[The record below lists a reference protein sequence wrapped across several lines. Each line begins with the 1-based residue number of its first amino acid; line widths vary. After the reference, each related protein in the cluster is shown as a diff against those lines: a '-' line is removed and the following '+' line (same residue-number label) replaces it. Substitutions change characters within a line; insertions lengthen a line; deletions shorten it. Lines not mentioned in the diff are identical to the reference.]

1 MASNRWERLK
11 HRRWQRNVG
20 VLSIQRICVVTL
32 LRVIGLQAAFE
43 NQFDAAIH
51 PATVTGMV
59 GVLEGLAHAA
69 SRQSIGV
76 NAMLDEVI
84 AHGIGTALRQTGVVL
99 IATRPISPATDFDLL
114 GLVTRIDDRKRLV
127 QNAALSFGRFDLSN
141 AKLMPRIAIVV
152 AFVQSR

>member
-43 NQFDAAIH
+43 NQFDTAIH

-59 GVLEGLAHAA
+59 GVPKKHRSPGEKERAQELKWVSH
-69 SRQSIGV
+69 RKIPY
-76 NAMLDEVI
+76 
-84 AHGIGTALRQTGVVL
+84 GTVVL
-99 IATRPISPATDFDLL
+99 APCFP
-114 GLVTRIDDRKRLV
+114 
-127 QNAALSFGRFDLSN
+127 
-141 AKLMPRIAIVV
+141 V
-152 AFVQSR
+152 A